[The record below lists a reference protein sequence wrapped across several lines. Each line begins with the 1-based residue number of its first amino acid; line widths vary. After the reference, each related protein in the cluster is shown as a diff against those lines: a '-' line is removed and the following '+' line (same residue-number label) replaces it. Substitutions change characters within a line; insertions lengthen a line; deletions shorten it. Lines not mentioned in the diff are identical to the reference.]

1 MTYDTDNIFA
11 KILRGELP
19 CHKIYEDDKTLAFLD
34 IMPDARG
41 HALVIPKCKAVN
53 LADLPLE
60 YGTAVLATAQKVMQA
75 QRQVLGVE
83 GSVALQL
90 NGKSIGQSVFHYH
103 MHLIPTNLYD
113 IKHDPAP
120 NPQADQDG
128 LAHLAKELAAAIGQC
143 HQKEK
148 S

>member
-1 MTYDTDNIFA
+1 MNYDTDNIFA
-11 KILRGELP
+11 KMLRGEVP

-41 HALVIPKCKAVN
+41 HALVIPKCQAVN

-75 QRQVLGVE
+75 QKQVLGVE
-83 GSVALQL
+83 GAVALQL

-103 MHLIPTNLYD
+103 LHLIPTNLYH
-113 IKHDPAP
+113 ISNDPNP
-120 NPQADQDG
+120 NPQADNS
-128 LAHLAKELAAAIGQC
+128 ELALLATQLSAAIT
-143 HQKEK
+143 KK
-148 S
+148 SS